1 MPQLKETIDGI
12 AAVRPKQM
20 IRIGC
25 EHGSG
30 FIYVGEADMVDYG
43 KLNDI
48 CIKKLPKNTPHQYK
62 TETRKKWKDAVT
74 AYEPLQYRTV
84 IDRFRSQ
91 VEDHTI
97 VIVEGF
103 GGFIQYDP
111 ADSGRT
117 DYDQQ
122 AMIDLVG
129 AIYKE
134 TCRELINAYAR
145 RDIENIEKCE
155 RSIRKSPYG
164 FVADPEGIIR
174 ACRQSSGTSFIKN
187 FYQRTKRK
195 QPV

>member
-1 MPQLKETIDGI
+1 M
-12 AAVRPKQM
+12 
-20 IRIGC
+20 
-25 EHGSG
+25 
-30 FIYVGEADMVDYG
+30 
-43 KLNDI
+43 
-48 CIKKLPKNTPHQYK
+48 
-62 TETRKKWKDAVT
+62 
-74 AYEPLQYRTV
+74 

-145 RDIENIEKCE
+145 RDIENIERCE